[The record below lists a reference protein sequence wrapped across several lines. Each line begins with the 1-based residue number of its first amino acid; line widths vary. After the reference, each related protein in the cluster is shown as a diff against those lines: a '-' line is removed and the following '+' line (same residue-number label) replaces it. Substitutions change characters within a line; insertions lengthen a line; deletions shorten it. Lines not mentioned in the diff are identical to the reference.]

1 MKIIR
6 YDLSENKKIDELDVE
21 RTAVAIGKFDGVHKG
36 HRSIIEDLIS
46 KKSLGLTT
54 VVVSFEPYP
63 AEYFGTG
70 DFKYLSLF
78 EEKAAM
84 LKEFGIDILIL
95 LKFDGFAAD
104 VAPEKFIKDFFVDK
118 LRMAYIAAGK
128 DLSFGSKGAGNVS
141 LLEKY
146 SGAFDYSIKVIPKLC
161 DGDAEISS
169 SLIRKLIEDGDVRR
183 ANGYLGYSY
192 SFTGEVIRGRHLGS
206 SIGFPTINVKP
217 DDKKV
222 IPKYGVY
229 YSSVI
234 VDGVKYA
241 GLTNVGVKPT
251 VGSDGVLL
259 ETYIYDFDRDIYG
272 KTVKVSLHEFKRPEK
287 KFESVDELKKALLN
301 DINEGKNNQK
311 AIHI

>member
-84 LKEFGIDILIL
+84 LNECGIDILIL

-169 SLIRKLIEDGDVRR
+169 SLIRKLIEDGDVKR
-183 ANGYLGYSY
+183 ANGYLGYPY

-222 IPKYGVY
+222 IPKFGVY